1 MVVSPRDFSG
11 TASGKEADTEMVVG
25 DTLGSRVV
33 YDNTVEGVVYT
44 SAAVDKAF
52 LVDTVV
58 CKALSIEEDVYRMA
72 RMVSSPLA
80 S

>member
-1 MVVSPRDFSG
+1 M
-11 TASGKEADTEMVVG
+11 ASGKEADTEMVVG
-25 DTLGSRVV
+25 WDTLGLPVV

-58 CKALSIEEDVYRMA
+58 CKALSIGEDVYRMA
-72 RMVSSPLA
+72 RTVSSP
-80 S
+80 SSWS

>member
-1 MVVSPRDFSG
+1 M
-11 TASGKEADTEMVVG
+11 ASGKEADTEMVVG
-25 DTLGSRVV
+25 WGTLGSRVV
-33 YDNTVEGVVYT
+33 YDNMVEGVVYT
-44 SAAVDKAF
+44 SPSVDKAF

-58 CKALSIEEDVYRMA
+58 CKALSIEVDVYRMA